1 MVNWPQVKNIA
12 FYFNFI
18 TNKPFNRNQYCYLEV
33 IAKMKNTLV
42 KKPQDNHSKPDSRNR
57 NCISAETCIRRP
69 FRFNKILPKKFFVAL
84 RLKPTEEKKIDSE
97 TERAR
102 SPAEWLN
109 IRALNPAGG
118 PQMVSLTW
126 KFLYYGLSLTHAG
139 LMADPHPF
147 REGVV
152 LWFVASNY
160 KTFWLRLGVPSEFET
175 EIFEHSW
182 NCFILASLQPLS
194 HTCTPTHTH
203 THTHTLSL
211 SFTSTP
217 THTNSHSSTHSVT
230 FPQIR
235 FYTLP
240 HA

>member
-1 MVNWPQVKNIA
+1 MKSIA

-118 PQMVSLTW
+118 P
-126 KFLYYGLSLTHAG
+126 
-139 LMADPHPF
+139 
-147 REGVV
+147 
-152 LWFVASNY
+152 SNGQSDL
-160 KTFWLRLGVPSEFET
+160 K
-175 EIFEHSW
+175 I
-182 NCFILASLQPLS
+182 FILRSLINTCRFNGRPPPL
-194 HTCTPTHTH
+194 P
-203 THTHTLSL
+203 
-211 SFTSTP
+211 
-217 THTNSHSSTHSVT
+217 
-230 FPQIR
+230 
-235 FYTLP
+235 
-240 HA
+240 